1 MHDIIHDLCIQ
12 VRECE
17 QALHIL
23 SGARERTAE
32 TARLAA
38 KREICE
44 RWLRVAGGE
53 GALARMRA
61 GAPREAPFAR
71 R

>member
-1 MHDIIHDLCIQ
+1 MHDIIQDLCIQ

-17 QALHIL
+17 QALNVL
-23 SGARERTAE
+23 SGARERAAE

-38 KREICE
+38 KREICV

-61 GAPREAPFAR
+61 DGQRAAAAAR